1 MAPQTQRSIIGKEM
15 PPPPQQATQP
25 LPAASDTSGIASGS
39 GEAPPHSLSSSS
51 APSSSSGAA
60 RAGSVVVSE
69 GAREAAVAALAA
81 AKEAASLGV
90 ARGYNKVAMTETRR
104 FAGKDIQVRGDIQW
118 KGDMVDRGSD
128 RRRMMV
134 HERVY
139 LTRHV
144 LPCCCF
150 RCCFEVEHR
159 FVLFSFIHTQVTVQ
173 VEKGSKEAA
182 RIAAQETKKTAG
194 SGLDRFLAELDKKKK
209 ASPFICSLCPAG
221 FKRTILMLC
230 PS

>member
-15 PPPPQQATQP
+15 PPPPQQAPQP
-25 LPAASDTSGIASGS
+25 PAAPDASGAAS
-39 GEAPPHSLSSSS
+39 GTSEAPPPSSSS
-51 APSSSSGAA
+51 EPSAPSSSGAA
-60 RAGSVVVSE
+60 RAISAAVSE

-159 FVLFSFIHTQVTVQ
+159 FVLFSYIHTQVTVQ